1 MAARTA
7 WPRLLLLGGLL
18 MVALGVLADRL
29 GAGHSPRL
37 GRTDVAVLVVGIV
50 LAVAGLVTRRRP
62 T

>member
-1 MAARTA
+1 MAPRTA
-7 WPRLLLLGGLL
+7 WPRFLLPVGLL
-18 MVALGVLADRL
+18 MVALAVLADRL

-37 GRTDVAVLVVGIV
+37 GRTGMVVLVVGIV